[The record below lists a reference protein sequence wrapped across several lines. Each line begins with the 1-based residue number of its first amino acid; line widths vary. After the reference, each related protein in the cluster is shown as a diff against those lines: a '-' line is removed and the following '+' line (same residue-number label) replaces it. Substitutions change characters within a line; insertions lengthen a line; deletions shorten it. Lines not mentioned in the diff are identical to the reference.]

1 MKARRPSWDNQDF
14 YVPMLGYETD
24 REGNKE
30 PVSSAAVPVHLFSN
44 MEKLCNHDIRSS
56 RSVVSLYA
64 PYPLAGLNTS
74 WYETVR

>member
-14 YVPMLGYETD
+14 YVPMLGYETY

-30 PVSSAAVPVHLFSN
+30 PVSSAAVPTHLFSD

-64 PYPLAGLNTS
+64 LSPFAGLKNS